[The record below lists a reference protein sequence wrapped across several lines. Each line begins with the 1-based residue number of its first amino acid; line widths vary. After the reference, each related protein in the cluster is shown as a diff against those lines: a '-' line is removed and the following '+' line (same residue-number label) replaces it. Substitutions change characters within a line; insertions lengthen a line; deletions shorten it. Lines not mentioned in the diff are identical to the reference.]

1 MQTVGEQYV
10 FFLYR
15 GTIITKLSLNSL
27 DFTSDNSPMKS
38 QEKIDVFVC
47 AYVFLCEFQGAE
59 HKTRSALTP
68 PAGPLTEVQLLEAEM
83 HFLSSHHWHPLVL
96 AVQLAQSEN
105 R

>member
-1 MQTVGEQYV
+1 MMIKLGET
-10 FFLYR
+10 FALFLNR
-15 GTIITKLSLNSL
+15 VTIKVKPELSL
-27 DFTSDNSPMKS
+27 DFTRYPHLAKS
-38 QEKIDVFVC
+38 RAKVYVLVC
-47 AYVFLCEFQGAE
+47 ACDVSEWAE

-68 PAGPLTEVQLLEAEM
+68 PVGPLTEVQLLEAEM